1 MDAAETGRKGEAV
14 AARYYQQRGC
24 LLLAHDYRTRMG
36 EIDLILREPDGT
48 IVLCEVKTRS
58 PDPLA
63 SPASAVTPA
72 KQRRLIRAAEQ
83 YLQQTGQSDAPAR
96 FDVAEVTPLDSG
108 RWMVHIIKGAPVGKR
123 QKPAFAAADKK
134 GSLWT
139 RGRKGATTMQFFS
152 TRDRNRV
159 VNASQAIAQGLS
171 DEGGLFVPQSFP
183 KVDVAS
189 ICALD
194 YPEMAA
200 AIVGQYL
207 TDYSQQFLAEAAK
220 TTYGEAFDGKAGY
233 LAPVSD
239 EVYSLELWHGPTCAF
254 KDYALQ
260 LMPKLLVEAK
270 KNLGRTEKTL
280 ILVATSGDTGK
291 AALDGYHDIP
301 GVEIAVFFPTGGT
314 SEIQRLQ
321 MATQEGDNVAVY
333 AVHGNFDD
341 AQTGVK
347 RVFGDTAIA
356 AELAKRNI
364 RLSSANSINWG
375 RLVPQIVYYFA
386 AYAQLL
392 KAGQIALG
400 DAVDFC
406 VPTGNFGD
414 ILAGYY
420 AKQMGLPVGKLVC
433 ASNENN
439 VLTDFLTTG
448 TYTARRAFY
457 KTTSPSM
464 DILVSSNLERLLY
477 HVTGSDTEVASLM
490 KQLNE
495 TGSYTVRPETLAA
508 IQESFACGW
517 SSEAQVAGEIRAR
530 YEQDHYLCDT
540 HTAVAFHVASQHKR
554 DGVPMVV
561 LSTASPFKFPRS
573 VLEALGHAAP
583 ANDFEAMQ
591 QLEEATGCT
600 APASL
605 SALRQK
611 AERFHTVIDP
621 EQIAQVALRYQ
632 A

>member
-1 MDAAETGRKGEAV
+1 
-14 AARYYQQRGC
+14 
-24 LLLAHDYRTRMG
+24 
-36 EIDLILREPDGT
+36 
-48 IVLCEVKTRS
+48 
-58 PDPLA
+58 
-63 SPASAVTPA
+63 
-72 KQRRLIRAAEQ
+72 
-83 YLQQTGQSDAPAR
+83 
-96 FDVAEVTPLDSG
+96 
-108 RWMVHIIKGAPVGKR
+108 
-123 QKPAFAAADKK
+123 
-134 GSLWT
+134 
-139 RGRKGATTMQFFS
+139 MQFFS

-159 VNASQAIAQGLS
+159 VSASQAIAQGLS

-183 KVDVAS
+183 QVDVQA
-189 ICALD
+189 ICGLE

-220 TTYGEAFDGKAGY
+220 ATYGEAFGGKAGY

-239 EVYSLELWHGPTCAF
+239 SVYSLELWHGPTCAF

-270 KNLGRTEKTL
+270 KNLNRTEKTL

-321 MATQEGDNVAVY
+321 MATQEGENVAVY
-333 AVHGNFDD
+333 AVRGNFDD

-347 RVFGDTAIA
+347 RVFGDGAIA

-392 KAGQIALG
+392 KAGKIAFG
-400 DAVDFC
+400 DKVDFC

-448 TYTARRAFY
+448 TYTAKRQFF

-477 HVTGSDTEVASLM
+477 HVTGSDTEVAALM
-490 KQLNE
+490 KSLAE
-495 TGSYTVRPETLAA
+495 TGSYTVRPETLRT

-517 SSEAQVAGEIRAR
+517 SSEEQVAGEIRAR
-530 YEQDHYLCDT
+530 YEQDSYLCDT
-540 HTAVAFHVASQHKR
+540 HTAVAFHVAAQHKR

-573 VLEALGHAAP
+573 VLEALGQTVP

-591 QLEEATGCT
+591 QLEEITGRT

-605 SALRQK
+605 SALRRK
-611 AERFHTVIDP
+611 AERFNTVIDP
-621 EQIAQVALRYQ
+621 EQIAQVALSYQ

>member
-1 MDAAETGRKGEAV
+1 M
-14 AARYYQQRGC
+14 
-24 LLLAHDYRTRMG
+24 
-36 EIDLILREPDGT
+36 
-48 IVLCEVKTRS
+48 
-58 PDPLA
+58 
-63 SPASAVTPA
+63 
-72 KQRRLIRAAEQ
+72 Q
-83 YLQQTGQSDAPAR
+83 YL
-96 FDVAEVTPLDSG
+96 
-108 RWMVHIIKGAPVGKR
+108 
-123 QKPAFAAADKK
+123 
-134 GSLWT
+134 
-139 RGRKGATTMQFFS
+139 S
-152 TRDRNRV
+152 TRDSALRV
-159 VNASQAIAQGLS
+159 SAQEAIVRGLAPQS
-171 DEGGLFVPQSFP
+171 GLFVPESFP
-183 KVDVAS
+183 KADLEGWKNLS
-189 ICALD
+189 
-194 YPEMAA
+194 YPELAEKVLA
-200 AIVGQYL
+200 GFL
-207 TDYSQQFLAEAAK
+207 TDYSADFLHNATAA
-220 TTYGEAFDGKAGY
+220 TYGAAFDGKAGRTVKVREG
-233 LAPVSD
+233 L
-239 EVYSLELWHGPTCAF
+239 YSLELWHGPTCAF
-254 KDYALQ
+254 KDMALQ
-260 LMPKLLVEAK
+260 LLPYLMTVSAK
-270 KNLGRTEKTL
+270 KTAEGKTIV

-321 MATQEGDNVAVY
+321 MATQEGENVAVY
-333 AVHGNFDD
+333 AVRGNFDD

-347 RVFGDTAIA
+347 RVFGDGAIA

-392 KAGQIALG
+392 KAGKIAFG
-400 DAVDFC
+400 DKVDFC

-448 TYTARRAFY
+448 TYTAKREFF

-477 HVTGSDTEVASLM
+477 HVTGSDTEVAALM
-490 KQLNE
+490 KSLAE
-495 TGSYTVRPETLAA
+495 TGSYTVRPETLRT

-517 SSEAQVAGEIRAR
+517 SSEEQVAGEIRAR
-530 YEQDHYLCDT
+530 CEQDGYLCDT
-540 HTAVAFHVASQHKR
+540 HTAVAFHVAAQHKR

-573 VLEALGHAAP
+573 VLEALGQTAP

-591 QLEEATGCT
+591 QLEEITGRT

-605 SALRQK
+605 SALRRK
-611 AERFHTVIDP
+611 AERFNTVIDP
-621 EQIAQVALRYQ
+621 EQIAQVALSYQ